1 MRYNTSTRASKT
13 VVNYEGARAF
23 AMTPEFELYSAVVT
37 WSLSDT
43 YYEASDDRGR
53 RIRTLIERC
62 DPVFVGQLAVY
73 VRTTMN
79 MRSVTLQLVAELART
94 SRGTDLV
101 SRVTN
106 KVIRRADEITE
117 LLACYALMNG
127 RTSPKKLGRLSKQVQ
142 KGLSMA
148 FNSFDEYQFAKYDR
162 KAEITLRDAL
172 FLVHPKPKDV
182 EQQSIFDKIATG
194 SLATPYTWE
203 TELSML
209 GQAPYETPQARSDAF
224 TAKWEELIDSNKLG
238 YMALLRN
245 LRNIVQAGVSG
256 VHIEKV
262 CSVLADP
269 KKVAQSKQFPFRF
282 LSAYRE
288 LQQLGEQ
295 IDGNTVV
302 DRIFRAITGDRGL
315 VGGVLDALEQAVAA
329 SALNVQGFDSETRVL
344 IACDVSGS
352 MQTPVSPKST
362 VNMFDIGLVLGMML
376 RSRCKR
382 AEIGMFGD
390 TWKVINVPATNILA
404 NVQAFYAREGE
415 VGYAT
420 NGHLVIRDLV
430 KRRVVMDKVM
440 IFTDCQMWDTSRR
453 GSDIQT
459 AWLTYR
465 RDVAPDARLYLF
477 DLAGHGQSPV
487 NLLSDGVSLIAG
499 WSEKVFEVLAAIEHG
514 GATLDMIRKTE
525 LN

>member
-1 MRYNTSTRASKT
+1 
-13 VVNYEGARAF
+13 
-23 AMTPEFELYSAVVT
+23 
-37 WSLSDT
+37 
-43 YYEASDDRGR
+43 
-53 RIRTLIERC
+53 
-62 DPVFVGQLAVY
+62 
-73 VRTTMN
+73 
-79 MRSVTLQLVAELART
+79 
-94 SRGTDLV
+94 
-101 SRVTN
+101 
-106 KVIRRADEITE
+106 
-117 LLACYALMNG
+117 
-127 RTSPKKLGRLSKQVQ
+127 
-142 KGLSMA
+142 
-148 FNSFDEYQFAKYDR
+148 
-162 KAEITLRDAL
+162 
-172 FLVHPKPKDV
+172 
-182 EQQSIFDKIATG
+182 
-194 SLATPYTWE
+194 
-203 TELSML
+203 
-209 GQAPYETPQARSDAF
+209 
-224 TAKWEELIDSNKLG
+224 
-238 YMALLRN
+238 
-245 LRNIVQAGVSG
+245 
-256 VHIEKV
+256 
-262 CSVLADP
+262 
-269 KKVAQSKQFPFRF
+269 
-282 LSAYRE
+282 
-288 LQQLGEQ
+288 
-295 IDGNTVV
+295 
-302 DRIFRAITGDRGL
+302 
-315 VGGVLDALEQAVAA
+315 
-329 SALNVQGFDSETRVL
+329 
-344 IACDVSGS
+344 
-352 MQTPVSPKST
+352 
-362 VNMFDIGLVLGMML
+362 ML